1 MALSAYTYIDI
12 VDVPLDNSYAHT
24 LYFANETEQNAYF
37 TARTVKQFSGY
48 PYIRR
53 TWSIKVEAHMSEA
66 RTWRYLRFI
75 NSFDNKMYYFFITS
89 VDYINDETDT
99 VAKSM
104 IGLKVGDEI
113 DFVCDY
119 YNYDQEFQK
128 NYYLGETMTIEG
140 TPEISSTDVGEGGVM
155 ISYRFTDIYGQRYW
169 TPPIYPD

>member
-1 MALSAYTYIDI
+1 
-12 VDVPLDNSYAHT
+12 
-24 LYFANETEQNAYF
+24 
-37 TARTVKQFSGY
+37 
-48 PYIRR
+48 
-53 TWSIKVEAHMSEA
+53 
-66 RTWRYLRFI
+66 
-75 NSFDNKMYYFFITS
+75 
-89 VDYINDETDT
+89 
-99 VAKSM
+99 M